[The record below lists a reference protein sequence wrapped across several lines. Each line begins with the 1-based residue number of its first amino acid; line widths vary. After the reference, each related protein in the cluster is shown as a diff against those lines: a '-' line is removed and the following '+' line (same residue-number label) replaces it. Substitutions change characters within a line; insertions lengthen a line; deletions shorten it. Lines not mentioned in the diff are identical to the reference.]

1 MGIQNWSDNII
12 LVDLPQEPDMVEELE
27 TVNEIVSDGGKYDV
41 VIDFS
46 EVDMVTSSSLS
57 GLLKLREP
65 LVKSG
70 RRMILCGTAAGIKGV
85 LTITGL
91 DAVFELANDKFDA
104 LATLEMIG

>member
-1 MGIQNWSDNII
+1 MGIQNWSENII
-12 LVDLPQEPDMVEELE
+12 LVDLPQEPEMADELE
-27 TVNEIVSDGGKYDV
+27 AVNEMVSDGGNYDV

-46 EVDMVTSSSLS
+46 SVDMVTSSSLS

-65 LVKSG
+65 LVERG
-70 RRMILCGTAAGIKGV
+70 RRLILCGTAAAIKGV

-91 DAVFELANDKFDA
+91 DAVFELADDKFEA